1 MREPSSD
8 TRGAARKS
16 PCLLARSL
24 HKHASER
31 IDGLERPTCK
41 GFKHFVKIPHS
52 QARAGA
58 LQEPTSTDQR
68 ASTSSTNPPQI
79 SSSKWPLI
87 LGRSTMQASRFV
99 KADSGSSKGPMVM
112 CRLDGEAI
120 GSLPSELMDAW
131 ETACNVYVT
140 ASNFWEL
147 KRSFLGVV
155 FDVESD
161 SCLKKGIR
169 GH

>member
-1 MREPSSD
+1 
-8 TRGAARKS
+8 
-16 PCLLARSL
+16 
-24 HKHASER
+24 
-31 IDGLERPTCK
+31 
-41 GFKHFVKIPHS
+41 
-52 QARAGA
+52 
-58 LQEPTSTDQR
+58 
-68 ASTSSTNPPQI
+68 
-79 SSSKWPLI
+79 
-87 LGRSTMQASRFV
+87 MQASRFV

-161 SCLKKGIR
+161 SCL
-169 GH
+169 